1 MVESTCQIVQN
12 LKNSEKDIRIIR
24 CNDSGENKALEKRM
38 NSSNWKMG
46 IKFEYPGRDT
56 PQRNS
61 LAEVTFHT
69 IASQRRAMLNAANV
83 LREFRFTLW
92 RQAFKKAILLDGLS
106 II

>member
-69 IASQRRAMLNAANV
+69 MLNAANV